1 MHWSRSESSGMMGK
15 TWCGVLY
22 GSWESAWPMETWHNW
37 EDCPDPLDCHT
48 FS

>member
-1 MHWSRSESSGMMGK
+1 MHWSRLEERVQWNDGEDM
-15 TWCGVLY
+15 VL
-22 GSWESAWPMETWHNW
+22 GCSIETWHNW